1 MATLNSA
8 VSLNPFAATRRLV
21 IKIGSAIIVDP
32 ETGTL
37 RNAWLK
43 SLAADIANLRTQGV
57 EIILVSSGAIALG
70 RGRLGL
76 VGQKLMLAQK
86 QACAATGQSLLT
98 RQYEDTLMAHDIP
111 TAQALLTL
119 NDTENRRRWLNARV
133 TLSTLLGLGV
143 VPIINE
149 NDTISTTEIRY
160 GDNDRLAARTAQMM
174 GADTLILLSDIDG
187 LYTDDPRQNE
197 YAKHIPII
205 DQLSDE
211 IMQMGGTA
219 NKASGLGTGGM
230 ATKLM
235 AAKIAMTAGCHMA
248 VMDGRAPSPLTR
260 LIDGGKTSWFKAST
274 TPRNARAQWIS
285 GTLKP
290 LGTLTIDSGAK
301 AALDTGKS
309 LLSAGVVG
317 VDGSFEK
324 GDCVTICCE
333 DGHKL
338 GMGLVTY
345 DIADAR
351 RIMGMRS
358 EEAATILGYDKVD
371 PLIHRDNLV
380 WETS

>member
-1 MATLNSA
+1 M
-8 VSLNPFAATRRLV
+8 
-21 IKIGSAIIVDP
+21 
-32 ETGTL
+32 
-37 RNAWLK
+37 
-43 SLAADIANLRTQGV
+43 
-57 EIILVSSGAIALG
+57 
-70 RGRLGL
+70 
-76 VGQKLMLAQK
+76 
-86 QACAATGQSLLT
+86 
-98 RQYEDTLMAHDIP
+98 
-111 TAQALLTL
+111 
-119 NDTENRRRWLNARV
+119 
-133 TLSTLLGLGV
+133 
-143 VPIINE
+143 
-149 NDTISTTEIRY
+149 EIRY

-187 LYTDDPRQNE
+187 LYTDDPRQNKD
-197 YAKHIPII
+197 AQHIPII
-205 DQLSDE
+205 DDLSDE

-219 NKASGLGTGGM
+219 NKSSGVGTGGM
-230 ATKLM
+230 ATKLL

-260 LIDGGKTSWFKAST
+260 LQSGEKTSWFKAST
-274 TPRNARAQWIS
+274 TPKNARAQWIS
-285 GTLKP
+285 GALKP
-290 LGTLTIDSGAK
+290 LGTLTIDAGAK

-324 GDCVTICCE
+324 GDCVTICSE

-345 DIADAR
+345 DIVDAR

-358 EEAATILGYDKVD
+358 EEAAKILGYDKVD